1 MATSVTIGLDAQI
14 RQLIKR
20 NAKESRR
27 FEFKLR
33 VELGSAGAK
42 AELIRD
48 VLALANSE
56 GESPRDDGL
65 LIIGFKDGQCQ
76 DIRNE
81 HYDGAT
87 FGQILDAYIFPPVD
101 LSYEEVGN
109 GRRSRVGVLVV
120 KPDPD
125 ILYVVRKKLQDETQR
140 ALLLPG
146 QSWGRKSA
154 RKMELNG
161 ESIHARL
168 ADISARKITAAT
180 TLLLERIARL
190 EQESGPALEVK
201 RIRWEMESTRLWP
214 ELERSLEK
222 LLPYAREF
230 DHPVK
235 HEVLDAVRAATAR
248 SRDNMSASGAY
259 AIDAVLAELIPTS
272 FGGMHHPSYREI
284 SSEDQALLKRVE
296 DAMFEL
302 TWDACRYVRDSEI
315 LKIFAQRYQVL
326 LRLVTLNRLQRL
338 QTPFLDNAR
347 RCQEICAELR
357 NGAPFSEGASILEES
372 INDALDVPVP
382 PKHPT
387 KGRKG

>member
-1 MATSVTIGLDAQI
+1 MATSVTRELEAQI

-20 NAKESRR
+20 HAKESRR
-27 FEFKLR
+27 LEFKLR

-56 GESPRDDGL
+56 GESPRHDGL
-65 LIIGFKDGQCQ
+65 LVIGFKDGKCQ

-87 FGQILDAYIFPPVD
+87 FGQILYAYIFPPVD

-109 GRRSRVGVLVV
+109 GRRGRVGVIIV
-120 KPDPD
+120 KPDSD
-125 ILYVVRKKLQDETQR
+125 GLYVVRKKFLDETQR
-140 ALLLPG
+140 VLLLPG

-161 ESIHARL
+161 ESIHTRL
-168 ADISARKITAAT
+168 ADIFSRKITAAT
-180 TLLLERIARL
+180 TPLLERITRL

-201 RIRWEMESTRLWP
+201 RIRWEMESTRIWP
-214 ELERSLEK
+214 ELERSMEK

-248 SRDNMSASGAY
+248 SRDNGA
-259 AIDAVLAELIPTS
+259 
-272 FGGMHHPSYREI
+272 
-284 SSEDQALLKRVE
+284 
-296 DAMFEL
+296 
-302 TWDACRYVRDSEI
+302 
-315 LKIFAQRYQVL
+315 
-326 LRLVTLNRLQRL
+326 
-338 QTPFLDNAR
+338 
-347 RCQEICAELR
+347 
-357 NGAPFSEGASILEES
+357 
-372 INDALDVPVP
+372 
-382 PKHPT
+382 
-387 KGRKG
+387 